1 MLNDTFSVIFKHCAL
16 FLFRFRCPV
25 CNKRLAKV
33 QNFKDHIM
41 KKHMAPPTSQKS
53 KFCTSCN
60 QLIPQ
65 SSFAKHMKEFH
76 EKVHQQF
83 QCPHPQCTQTFAK
96 QAYLNFHVEKHIPK
110 SEWVWF
116 CRLCAQPFPSEA
128 RLKSHELSSHQ
139 NDAFYCRHCDLEGI
153 FNFSFLYN
161 FSILS
166 YFQIHQF
173 CKYYLALLDW
183 QSQSCFK
190 YFLRNATQSLI
201 S

>member
-1 MLNDTFSVIFKHCAL
+1 MNFHAKIITFYIF
-16 FLFRFRCPV
+16 FYVFRFRCPV

-60 QLIPQ
+60 QLIPH

-96 QAYLNFHVEKHIPK
+96 QSFLNFHLEKHIPK

-153 FNFSFLYN
+153 AFFPNLTF
-161 FSILS
+161 
-166 YFQIHQF
+166 
-173 CKYYLALLDW
+173 
-183 QSQSCFK
+183 
-190 YFLRNATQSLI
+190 FLRFRHFCALQSFPIFLL
-201 S
+201 